1 MGCRRSG
8 LPGERKM
15 KLALIQMN
23 IAADKAQNLAHAAE
37 LVLSAEAADVIM
49 LPEMFCC
56 PYRNRDFV
64 KNAEEE
70 GGAVTTAL
78 CEMAKASGAYLI
90 GGSMPERDGEKL
102 YNTSFCFDPA
112 GRMIAK
118 HRKVHL
124 FDVAIEGGQKYRES
138 RTFSPGESVTAF
150 DTPFG
155 KFGVIVCF
163 DIRFPDMIRRL
174 RDIDF
179 LAVPAAFNM
188 TTGPLHWELLF
199 RARAVDEQIFTF
211 GCAPARDESAP
222 YVSYGNS
229 IAVDPWGRVLA
240 RAGAEEQVLTVEI
253 DPEEV
258 RAVRKQIPVGKQ
270 NY

>member
-1 MGCRRSG
+1 
-8 LPGERKM
+8 M

-23 IAADKAQNLAHAAE
+23 IAADKAANLAHAAE
-37 LVLSAEAADVIM
+37 LCGKAKSADVIM

-155 KFGVIVCF
+155 KFGVIGCF

>member
-1 MGCRRSG
+1 
-8 LPGERKM
+8 M
-15 KLALIQMN
+15 KLSLIQMN
-23 IAADKAQNLAHAAE
+23 IAEDKAENLAHAAE
-37 LVLSAEAADVIM
+37 LVLSAKGADVIM

-64 KNAEEE
+64 KNAEAE
-70 GGAVTTAL
+70 GGAVTRAL
-78 CEMAKASGAYLI
+78 SDMAKAAGAYLI

-102 YNTSFCFDPA
+102 YNTCFCFDPA
-112 GRMIAK
+112 GKTIAK

-138 RTFSPGESVTAF
+138 RTFSPGEGLTVF
-150 DTPFG
+150 DTPYG
-155 KFGVIVCF
+155 RFGVVICF
-163 DIRFPDMIRRL
+163 DIRFPDMIHGM

-199 RARAVDEQIFTF
+199 RARAVDEQVFAF
-211 GCAPARDESAP
+211 GCAPARDEKAR
-222 YVSYGNS
+222 YVSYANS
-229 IAVDPWGRVLA
+229 IAVDPWGKVFA
-240 RAGAEEQVLTVEI
+240 RAGAEETVLTVEI
-253 DPEEV
+253 DPSEV
-258 RAVRKQIPVGKQ
+258 RAVRRQIPVGKQ